1 MVMGDNMPIEA
12 KNKSLLSS
20 GRFPG
25 FLIMAASV
33 VFFLF
38 TITGKW
44 SSGAGI
50 GARLFPQGSILIM
63 FVSGAAIFFRK
74 SGEEK
79 QSKYRDIQTFHI
91 VFFLGLAFLYVLAVI
106 KIGLGVG
113 TFLYFLVSFFYFQRW
128 EAPAR
133 TVLLPSVIVTVFI
146 WGLFTFFAQIVLPQV
161 LLF

>member
-1 MVMGDNMPIEA
+1 MVMADNMPTEA
-12 KNKSLLSS
+12 KNNSLLSS
-20 GRFPG
+20 PRFPG

-33 VFFLF
+33 FFFLF

-63 FVSGAAIFFRK
+63 FVSGAAVFFQKR
-74 SGEEK
+74 GEEK
-79 QSKYRDIQTFHI
+79 PSKYQGIRAFHI
-91 VFFLGLAFLYVLAVI
+91 ALFLGLAFLYVLAVI
-106 KIGLGVG
+106 TIGLGVG
-113 TFLYFLVSFFYFQRW
+113 TFLYFLVSFFYFRRW
-128 EAPAR
+128 EAPLR
-133 TVLLPSVIVTVFI
+133 TVLLPAFIVTVFV

>member
-1 MVMGDNMPIEA
+1 MADNMPMET
-12 KNKSLLSS
+12 KKDSLLSS

-25 FLIMAASV
+25 LLIMAASV
-33 VFFLF
+33 FFFLF
-38 TITGKW
+38 TVTGKW

-63 FVSGAAIFFRK
+63 FVSGAAIFFQKR
-74 SGEEK
+74 GEEK
-79 QSKYRDIQTFHI
+79 PSKYRGIQTFHI
-91 VFFLGLAFLYVLAVI
+91 VLFLGLAFLYVLAVI

-113 TFLYFLVSFFYFQRW
+113 TFLYCLVSFFYFRRW

-133 TVLLPSVIVTVFI
+133 TVLLPAIIVTVFI
-146 WGLFTFFAQIVLPQV
+146 WSLFTFFAQIVLPQV